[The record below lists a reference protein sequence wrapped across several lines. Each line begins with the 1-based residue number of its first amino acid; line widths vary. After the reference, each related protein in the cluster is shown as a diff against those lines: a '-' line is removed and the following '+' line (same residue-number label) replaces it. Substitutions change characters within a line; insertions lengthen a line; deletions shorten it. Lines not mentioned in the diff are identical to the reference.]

1 MPIASHNLGPGLLTL
16 GSGPLDVSAQLTSC
30 RVTPSE
36 NVTTGEAVKVL
47 SGEELA
53 AEESVDFT
61 YVLEGNLLQDLAAA
75 GVVDWSW
82 TERGTE
88 QEFTFVPNN
97 AAARQ
102 VSGILKPVP
111 LSIGGDEVERRM
123 ASDFTWRIV
132 GDPVFGAVA
141 P

>member
-1 MPIASHNLGPGLLTL
+1 MPIQSDVLGPGLLSL

-30 RVTPSE
+30 RVNVSE
-36 NVTTGEAVKVL
+36 NVTSGDAVKVL
-47 SGEELA
+47 SGEELEA
-53 AEESVDFT
+53 DESVDFT
-61 YVLEGNLLQDLAAA
+61 FALEGNLLQDLQAL

-82 TERGTE
+82 TNKGTE
-88 QEFTFVPNN
+88 QPFTFVPNN
-97 AAARQ
+97 TRARQ
-102 VSGILKPVP
+102 VSGVLKPVP

-132 GDPVFGAVA
+132 GTPIFGNVA